1 MVPPIDIPV
10 IERHL
15 EDIRRS
21 LSILARF
28 QKLSFE
34 KFEEDPATQWA
45 VEKGLERCVQN
56 VLDIGAHILA
66 SLGVPIPE
74 EYHGIIITLG
84 EQGVIPQEFAKRIA
98 PMAGFRDI
106 LGFRNILVHEYLEVD
121 LREVYN
127 ILQNGL
133 DDFER
138 FAAYVIAFI
147 KRNIQ
152 PSV

>member
-1 MVPPIDIPV
+1 MVPPIDLPV

-34 KFEEDPATQWA
+34 EFEKDTATQWA

-84 EQGVIPQEFAKRIA
+84 EQGVIPQEFATRIA
-98 PMAGFRDI
+98 PMA
-106 LGFRNILVHEYLEVD
+106 GFRNILVHEYLEID

-152 PSV
+152 PSA